1 MIGSCNEYGFEKTL
15 VIYAGDWKKRE
26 EFKALTQVLRQLLD
40 EEG

>member
-1 MIGSCNEYGFEKTL
+1 MIGSCNEYGFEKPWL
-15 VIYAGDWKKRE
+15 VTQEIGKRE